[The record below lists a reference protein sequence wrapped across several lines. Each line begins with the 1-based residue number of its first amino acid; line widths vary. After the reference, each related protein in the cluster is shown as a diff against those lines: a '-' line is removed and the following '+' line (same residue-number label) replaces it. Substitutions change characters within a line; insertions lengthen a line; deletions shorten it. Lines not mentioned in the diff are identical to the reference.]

1 MSNLTESIIAVFLD
15 KQVDVLSDTELNN
28 ALTAQG
34 IKFNPG
40 DVRRQVQ
47 MLSPAFFQL
56 TSRYDGTWNIR
67 VEPQLAVCQD
77 FLDGQCKSD
86 EPACDKLHI
95 CRHFFDRH
103 CHNKACSFP
112 HNFNQGN
119 NRRLAVQNHCQN
131 INPML
136 ICKLLRR
143 MKTSTMPKPTRQ
155 AQRGGHR
162 GGRADHRGGR
172 GRGRGRG
179 RDRGGGRGFTR
190 HVSTRV
196 RDDVTRQVELSYPS
210 SSHAPQMDMEMI
222 EMLLKLQDIEI
233 EEKFNEKEDDYFR
246 RRTIQL
252 KQTSDVDKLLRMSI
266 LKHHGIDIKFK
277 SVNQTIDKKS
287 FLLKTTIDNE
297 SDKISQ
303 PRFALYIS
311 TLVGKDVKTHV
322 QDLSSENEQIILV
335 QCDTG
340 VDSTQ
345 LCRAHES
352 RPHLYGK
359 RISLVQIYDS
369 SGVEVHHNDSNQSMT
384 VDDVKAIF
392 QSVWDDIFAYDF
404 PTDESAEVD
413 FISVDA
419 MKRWMSINESVE
431 NKFDV
436 TITPILDNVEEDS
449 TPRSD
454 AEQTTL
460 LNSNSATRLTTT
472 SPPVNASCQTVIKL
486 LPHWALI
493 ASHARFGSEYKAFIH
508 NDFGGEVHVN
518 QDEAIYS
525 GTFPSNSQGACKEA
539 ILGNKTRDFMKQ
551 FQYKTC
557 QALNHD
563 QIKTLQEKSDYIAYK
578 QVNGQDYLVAAKF
591 SHMAELRSAWYHEKQ
606 TNPRLER
613 IPPLMKGF
621 STQKSSSITSLNSN
635 TTEQFHSLPTI
646 PAGMSSSTYT
656 MYAHE
661 EIIMFSIER
670 FEDRLKQ
677 HLQNVFHVKTTIER
691 RNLSETTKGIRPCII
706 VKVTGDENEAQ
717 NAIQDVMDL
726 FSSKQTKTYDDETDG
741 YWTKINDVVEVIH
754 YHFKLADL
762 TCICDRISPSA
773 VAAHYFDMFNPQFGI
788 DEQQIDDIVQNKF
801 SSTVVRYTAQSVG
814 STLQKEWTDLEAKVR
829 RRADYKKNICFETQ
843 SNTIHLF
850 GVSDLVKEYH
860 QKFEQLKN
868 KHEPQRCKI
877 ELSDKQFNYL
887 KHVAKNDLAKLEARY
902 KSSGCDLSLN
912 RLREDGEFL
921 APVDLHSKIKEC
933 LNEITQI
940 EELSFEIRELGFDVF
955 VTKNFERIRQIVKPK
970 CYVEKTIDTHR
981 EYIPIPKARAADLDE
996 GIKDKQNT
1004 TSATASMASSTATS
1018 AVVDHSTVNIC
1029 VGDLTTQAVDAIVVC
1044 STSQYLCSAIVKKAG
1059 GSVVDEYRSIQSSDG
1074 FPSATNAGELPCKKI
1089 FFIPWSADTN
1099 DDDDVQAS
1107 LSVFIGTAFQYA
1119 SSHAFKSIAFPTVG
1133 CGGFKISPL
1142 TIAKYMLKEIQ
1153 KQLKF
1158 CKQKMNISVV
1168 VLADQKD
1175 VFDAFIQRLNEL
1187 ITVDPNINEK
1197 TSPARRTDQ
1206 SSIAFDRKVVKI
1218 TLISSTNDHLIRC
1231 KQEIF
1236 NLVRD
1241 VSITKKLTDKR
1252 DMLDWPQKTIY
1263 KFYEFCLKQIVI
1275 PTLDLDNITLEL
1287 AGIKDGVHE
1296 AEKYFY
1302 QLTNEA
1308 LKQERIH
1315 AVSRGVIWSMEKTPN
1330 SDTWEQYSFKLNGII
1345 EDAYLKKLPQIEFT
1359 NDKDEKCRIDFA
1371 TMVENGSTSR
1381 RVRRKPIDS
1390 TLPSTW
1396 EPSDKNCKRVT
1407 LPAESPEYQNVL
1419 ARFHTTMLGKYAQI
1433 VKIERIQNER
1443 WYKQYDAHR
1452 EDFKRRYSTLDER
1465 QLFHGCP
1472 NTSVDQIIEN
1482 CFNRSFAGVN
1492 GTLYGFG
1499 VYFHAQAIY
1508 SHQYAPANSAG
1519 QRTMFLAS
1527 VLIGKTTKGDAS
1539 MKTVPTGFD
1548 TTTDGQHIFV
1558 VYHDA
1563 GVYADYLITYK

>member
-1 MSNLTESIIAVFLD
+1 MSNLAESIIAVFVN

-34 IKFNPG
+34 VKFNPG

-56 TSRYDGTWNIR
+56 TSSHDGILIIR
-67 VEPQLAVCQD
+67 VDPQLAVCED
-77 FLDGQCKSD
+77 FLDGRCKSD

-103 CHNKACSFP
+103 CHNKSCSFP

-119 NRRLAVQNHCQN
+119 NRRIALQNHCQH

-136 ICKLLRR
+136 LCKLFRR
-143 MKTSTMPKPTRQ
+143 MKTSTMPKPARQ
-155 AQRGGHR
+155 PQRGGYH
-162 GGRADHRGGR
+162 GGRADHRDRRRR

-179 RDRGGGRGFTR
+179 STR
-190 HVSTRV
+190 RLSTRV
-196 RDDVTRQVELSYPS
+196 RDDVTRQVEISYPS
-210 SSHAPQMDMEMI
+210 SNHAPQMNMEMI
-222 EMLLKLQDIEI
+222 EVLLKLDDIEI

-252 KQTSDVDKLLRMSI
+252 KQTSDVDKLLGMSI
-266 LKHHGIDIKFK
+266 LKHRGIDIKFK
-277 SVNQTIDKKS
+277 SVNQTIDTKS
-287 FLLKTTIDNE
+287 FLLKTTINNE

-303 PRFALYIS
+303 ARFALYIS
-311 TLVGKDVKTHV
+311 ILVGKDVKTHV
-322 QDLSSENEQIILV
+322 EDLSSENEQIILV
-335 QCDTG
+335 QCDTD

-359 RISLVQIYDS
+359 RISLVQIYVS
-369 SGVEVHHNDSNQSMT
+369 SAVEVHHNDSNKSMT
-384 VDDVKAIF
+384 ADDVKAIF
-392 QSVWDDIFAYDF
+392 QSVWDDIFAYNL

-419 MKRWMSINESVE
+419 IRRWMSINESME
-431 NKFDV
+431 KKFDV
-436 TITPILDNVEEDS
+436 TISPLLDNVEEDS
-449 TPRSD
+449 SPRLD
-454 AEQTTL
+454 AEQTTIPNN
-460 LNSNSATRLTTT
+460 NSTTCLTTN
-472 SPPVNASCQTVIKL
+472 SPLVKKSCQTIIKL

-493 ASHARFGSEYKAFIH
+493 ASHARFQSEYKEFIH
-508 NDFGGEVHVN
+508 NNFGGEVHVN

-539 ILGNKTRDFMKQ
+539 ILGNKTREFMKQ
-551 FQYKTC
+551 FQYRTY
-557 QALNHD
+557 QTLNQD
-563 QIKTLQEKSDYIAYK
+563 QIKTLQEKSAYIAYK
-578 QVNGQDYLVAAKF
+578 QVNEEDYLVAAKF
-591 SHMAELRSAWYHEKQ
+591 NHMAELRSAWYHEKQ
-606 TNPRLER
+606 TNHRVER

-621 STQKSSSITSLNSN
+621 STQNNISKSSSNTSLNSN
-635 TTEQFHSLPTI
+635 TSEQFHSLPTM

-656 MYAHE
+656 IYAHE

-670 FEDRLKQ
+670 FEDRLQQ
-677 HLQNVFHVKTTIER
+677 HLQNVFHVKTIIDR
-691 RNLSETTKGIRPCII
+691 RNLSEKIKGIRPCII
-706 VKVTGDENEAQ
+706 VKVTGDENETQ

-726 FSSKQTKTYDDETDG
+726 FSSKQIKKYDDETDG
-741 YWTKINDVVEVIH
+741 YWTKINDAVEVIH

-762 TCICDRISPSA
+762 TCICERISPSA
-773 VAAHYFDMFNPQFGI
+773 VVVHYFDMFNPQFGI

-801 SSTVVRYTAQSVG
+801 SSAVVRYAAQSVG
-814 STLQKEWTDLEAKVR
+814 STFQKEWTDLEEKVR
-829 RRADYKKNICFETQ
+829 GRNDYKKNICFETQ
-843 SNTIHLF
+843 SNAIHLF

-860 QKFEQLKN
+860 RNFEQLKS
-868 KHEPQRCKI
+868 KHEPQKCPIK
-877 ELSDKQFNYL
+877 LSDKQFSYL
-887 KHVAKNDLAKLEARY
+887 KYVAKNDLAKLEARY

-912 RLREDGEFL
+912 RLRDDGEFL

-940 EELSFEIRELGFDVF
+940 EELSFEIGELGFDVL
-955 VTKNFERIRQIVKPK
+955 VTKNFERVRQIVKPK
-970 CYVEKTIDTHR
+970 CYIEKTIDTRR

-996 GIKDKQNT
+996 EIKDKQNT
-1004 TSATASMASSTATS
+1004 TSTTASSASSTATT

-1059 GSVVDEYRSIQSSDG
+1059 GSVMNEYQLIQSSDS
-1074 FPSATNAGELPCKKI
+1074 FPSVTSAGGLSSKKI
-1089 FFIPWSADTN
+1089 FFIPWSADSN
-1099 DDDDVQAS
+1099 DDDDIQTS
-1107 LSVFIGTAFQYA
+1107 LSIFIGTAFQYTL
-1119 SSHAFKSIAFPTVG
+1119 SHGFKSIAFPTVG
-1133 CGGFKISPL
+1133 CGGFNISPL
-1142 TIAKYMLKEIQ
+1142 TIAKYMLKEIR

-1175 VFDAFIQRLNEL
+1175 VFDAFVKRLNEL

-1197 TSPARRTDQ
+1197 ISPARRTDQ
-1206 SSIAFDRKVVKI
+1206 SRIAFDRKVVKI
-1218 TLISSTNDHLIRC
+1218 TLISSTNDHLIRY
-1231 KQEIF
+1231 KQEILNF
-1236 NLVRD
+1236 ARE

-1263 KFYEFCLKQIVI
+1263 KFYEFCLKQTVI

-1287 AGIKDGVHE
+1287 VGIKDGVHE

-1315 AVSRGVIWSMEKTPN
+1315 AVSRSVIWSMEQTPN

-1345 EDAYLKKLPQIEFT
+1345 EDAYLKKLPHIEFI

-1371 TMVENGSTSR
+1371 TMVENGSTHR

-1390 TLPSTW
+1390 ALPSTW

-1407 LPAESPEYQNVL
+1407 LSVQSPEYQNVL
-1419 ARFHTTMLGKYAQI
+1419 ARFHTTMLGKYTQI

-1452 EDFKRRYSTLDER
+1452 EDFKRRYSNLDER

-1499 VYFHAQAIY
+1499 VYFHAQASY
-1508 SHQYAPANSAG
+1508 SHQYASANSAG
-1519 QRTMFLAS
+1519 HRTMFLAS
-1527 VLIGKTTKGDAS
+1527 VLIGRTIKGDAS
-1539 MKTVPTGFD
+1539 MKTVPIGFD

-1563 GVYADYLITYK
+1563 GVYADYLIIYK